1 MQRGQYLERPGN
13 ERDHGSFKRE
23 MSLWPDQVG
32 NNNKKKFKVLN
43 KELMV
48 VLHFLIEYFGYTM
61 EKTYRWGE
69 TQGSWYRNL
78 GKR

>member
-1 MQRGQYLERPGN
+1 MKEIMVVSRGKCHYGQTRLGIITRRN
-13 ERDHGSFKRE
+13 LR
-23 MSLWPDQVG
+23 
-32 NNNKKKFKVLN
+32 VLN

-48 VLHFLIEYFGYTM
+48 VLHFLIEYFGYTI